1 MSVDIASRL
10 GTAEPATSPATLPVI
25 PLSQRIEG
33 LRVCA
38 EEERPVPLPEP
49 VDEPVPVPEP
59 IYDPVRAWALQIFKE
74 KLFYGEEEENGVPSL
89 SIEL

>member
-1 MSVDIASRL
+1 MSVDIASRP
-10 GTAEPATSPATLPVI
+10 GAAEAATAPAALPVI

-33 LRVCA
+33 LRACA
-38 EEERPVPLPEP
+38 GEEQPVPLPEP
-49 VDEPVPVPEP
+49 GEEPVPMPEP
-59 IYDPVRAWALQIFKE
+59 VHDPVRAWALQIFKE